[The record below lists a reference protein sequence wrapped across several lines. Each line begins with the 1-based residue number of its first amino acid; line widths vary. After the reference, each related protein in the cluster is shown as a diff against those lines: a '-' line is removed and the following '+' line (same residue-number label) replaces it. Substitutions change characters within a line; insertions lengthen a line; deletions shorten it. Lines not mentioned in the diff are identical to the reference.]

1 MVAVSEV
8 ATAGR
13 PLTGITLKIIA
24 VAIMV
29 VMSSLIKAAGTVP
42 AGQIVFFRSFFAI
55 FPILLMLM
63 WQRQLAT
70 AFHTTR
76 PVSHV
81 LRGLVGV
88 TSMAL
93 TFFGL
98 TRLPL
103 PDAITLNYAQPLIV
117 VVFSAIFMGEVVR
130 AYRWSAV
137 LIGFIG
143 VVIIAWPKLTLLT
156 GAQGLESGQAAGVIA
171 ILCGAAF
178 SAVAMLLVRKLVTT
192 EKTATIV
199 LWFSVTATVVSLFTV
214 PFGWQSLTHWQV
226 MALIGAGLCGGI
238 GQILMTQCYRY
249 AELSTIAPFEYSSM
263 LLAIVVGYFAFGE
276 VPTLYTLIGGVIVVG
291 AGLFIIWRE
300 RQLGLKKV
308 GARRFVSPTS

>member
-199 LWFSVTATVVSLFTV
+199 LWFSVTATVVSLITV
-214 PFGWQSLTHWQV
+214 PFGWQSLTYWQV
-226 MALIGAGLCGGI
+226 MALIGAGLCGGV

>member
-8 ATAGR
+8 ASAGR

-199 LWFSVTATVVSLFTV
+199 LWFSVTATVVSLITV
-214 PFGWQSLTHWQV
+214 PFGWQSLTYWQV
-226 MALIGAGLCGGI
+226 MALIGAGLCGGV